1 MYMFRRKIWIVG
13 IALQLIT
20 NQAWA
25 MGSGNPYQDA
35 QTGLDYIVYQPTNT
49 LKLPLKNFSM
59 DSCNNGHD
67 EVINALYGSGKKF
80 FTIRESSTKWI
91 CPINYMLIRG
101 AVRTVKNYPGAD
113 MLTGTSVSTI
123 SFGLKSS
130 EIATIFKY
138 LVPKYR
144 ARGK

>member
-1 MYMFRRKIWIVG
+1 MFILRRNFWIVG
-13 IALQLIT
+13 LALQLIT
-20 NQAWA
+20 NQAFA

-49 LKLPLKNFSM
+49 LKLPLANFGM

-67 EVINALYGSGKKF
+67 EVINALYGGGKKF

-101 AVRTVKNYPGAD
+101 AVRTVKNYPGAG
-113 MLTGTSVSTI
+113 MLTGTSVSI
-123 SFGLKSS
+123 VSFGLKSS

>member
-1 MYMFRRKIWIVG
+1 VG
-13 IALQLIT
+13 LALSLMA
-20 NQAWA
+20 NPALA

-35 QTGLDYIVYQPTNT
+35 QTGLDYIVYQPINT
-49 LKLPLKNFSM
+49 LKLPLKNFGM

-67 EVINALYGSGKKF
+67 EVINALYGSGKKL

-113 MLTGTSVSTI
+113 MLTGTSVSVI
-123 SFGLKSS
+123 SFGLNSS
-130 EIATIFKY
+130 EIKTIFKY

-144 ARGK
+144 AQKK